1 MTIRSILGKNA
12 SFSIYE
18 DEDTTYDYEKGA
30 FSNIDI
36 IYNEAKRKLSVG
48 ERKGNFHGM
57 FKNWVFKIVWVSKT
71 QPKEL
76 QLDNLSAEIIKY
88 KRKEISVSEKS
99 KFLKPSGD
107 G

>member
-1 MTIRSILGKNA
+1 M
-12 SFSIYE
+12 Y
-18 DEDTTYDYEKGA
+18 
-30 FSNIDI
+30 
-36 IYNEAKRKLSVG
+36 
-48 ERKGNFHGM
+48 
-57 FKNWVFKIVWVSKT
+57 KNWFFKIVWVSKT